1 MKLKHKPT
9 VGNRISK
16 EDSVIIDRLED
27 ITKAITN
34 VTDQMPF
41 TEAVIVTTG
50 LVHKLLKYRD
60 ELLTAEDAGFE
71 NEDDLKRFNYFIR
84 LMNKRYNIDIPEVSL
99 DDIIKE

>member
-34 VTDQMPF
+34 VTDQIPF
-41 TEAVIVTTG
+41 TEAVIVITG

>member
-9 VGNRISK
+9 VGNKITK

-41 TEAVIVTTG
+41 TEAVIVITG

-71 NEDDLKRFNYFIR
+71 NEDDLKRFNYFVR
-84 LMNKRYNIDIPEVSL
+84 LMNKRYDIDIPEVSL
-99 DDIIKE
+99 DDITKE